1 MILTSLSGIKYVW
14 LVSVMRTVKVP
25 AYNNRV
31 RFTGLDVSL
40 EDSLDHEL
48 WLAADDPLADDS
60 EWAWNSWFL
69 VPADADILIADVL
82 TFLGP
87 VNIPGEQCQGA
98 FYDSREDQIG
108 ASATTAPVGG
118 WTEELILD
126 DLFRKPDG
134 GLQVLAPVFS
144 PMNAN
149 LRKVTH

>member
-1 MILTSLSGIKYVW
+1 MILISSSGVQYVW

-82 TFLGP
+82 TDLGP
-87 VNIPGEQCQGA
+87 INIPDPQCQGA
-98 FYDSREDQIG
+98 YYDSREPQTG

-118 WTEELILD
+118 WTGDLILAD
-126 DLFRKPDG
+126 AFRKPDA
-134 GLQVLAPVFS
+134 GLQVFAPAFS
-144 PMNAN
+144 P
-149 LRKVTH
+149 